1 MKQADRP
8 LRWSLVP
15 DWFPLTDFECT
26 AISIRACSH
35 GDSRQVLMTKIR
47 DIERLKQVTKLET
60 IECHTELESTMDRAK
75 ELAVDASVPLPA
87 LVTAMHQK
95 SGRGRRGA
103 GWWQPP
109 GSLAMTLIVQIP
121 SNKNL
126 PGGVLP
132 LFSLACGLAVAESLH
147 QLNPELKPHVRWPND
162 IEINGRKIGGLLLE
176 ATTTQKLLIG
186 VGINTDGSKEDA
198 PKELHDRLITI
209 PDVLGNTI
217 SHDDLLVILIPQLLN
232 NILDT
237 TNPEKRV
244 SILKRYQS
252 HCSLTHTSIKLFDVL
267 YEYEKDGSTP
277 QSLKRATT
285 LTGICRGIDQ
295 VGRLRVET
303 PQQTCAVLA
312 GSLTDPSAIWTR

>member
-1 MKQADRP
+1 MKQTDRP
-8 LRWSLVP
+8 LHWSLVP
-15 DWFPLTDFECT
+15 DWFPFIDFECT
-26 AISIRACSH
+26 AILIRVCAY
-35 GDSRQVLMTKIR
+35 GDSRQVLMTKIG
-47 DIERLKQVTKLET
+47 DTERLKQVTKLGT

-75 ELAVDASVPLPA
+75 ELAVEASVPLPA
-87 LVTAMHQK
+87 LVTAIHQK

-109 GSLAMTLIVQIP
+109 GSVAMTLIIEIP
-121 SNKNL
+121 SKENL

-132 LFSLACGLAVAESLH
+132 LWSLACGLAVAESLH
-147 QLNPELKPHVRWPND
+147 QLNPDLKPHVRWPND

-176 ATTTQKLLIG
+176 ATTQKLLIG
-186 VGINTDGSKEDA
+186 VGINTDGSKENA
-198 PKELHDRLITI
+198 PKELHNRLITI
-209 PDVLGNTI
+209 PDVLGHTI

-232 NILDT
+232 TVLDT
-237 TNPEKRV
+237 INPEKRV

-267 YEYEKDGSTP
+267 YEYEKDGSTS

-285 LTGICRGIDQ
+285 LSGICRGIDEA
-295 VGRLRVET
+295 GRLRIET